1 MRKRLCLSVI
11 CIALLLVTALFTGC
25 AAAKEEVIY
34 ANLDA
39 SGNVEGVYAVNIFD
53 VPEKTV
59 IVEHGMYTDVKN
71 LVSRE
76 EVVKTGDDSYTV
88 EFGPGKLYL
97 QGNLANKALPWKFDI
112 TYELNGMPVSPEEAA
127 GSAGHVTV
135 HIRISENPDGDAFFY
150 KNYALNATV
159 LFDTNTCSNIAA
171 DGATIANNGAKKQLT
186 YTILPNRVSD
196 LVIELDTVLF
206 SMDEISINGVRLS
219 MDIDTDSVDMSQ
231 IDDLK
236 DALRDLTNASD
247 ELSVGTTQLYNGVQ
261 GLPAAAAQMKTAA
274 DTVNSYLQQSGASPE
289 IISVMAGLINGLT
302 TLDAST
308 PALVSGAR
316 SLMSGA
322 IEISNGLNKLRT
334 ETLDIDTKITDKINE
349 VLDPISISG
358 DTLQSFT
365 SKKNT
370 NVERVQ
376 FVMRTDAVK
385 VPEPEAPP
393 AEPEKEMN
401 IFERVLALFGI
412 HL

>member
-1 MRKRLCLSVI
+1 MRKTLCLSAVLLS
-11 CIALLLVTALFTGC
+11 LLLVLALFTGC

-59 IVEHGMYTDVKN
+59 IVEHGAYTDVKN

-76 EVVKTGDDSYTV
+76 EIVKTGDDSYTV

-97 QGNLANKALPWKFDI
+97 QGNLADTALPWKFGI
-112 TYELNGMPVSPEEAA
+112 TYALDGKQMSPEEIA
-127 GSAGHVTV
+127 GRAGHVTM
-135 HIRISENPDGDAFFY
+135 HIRIFGNPDGDAFFY

-159 LFDTNTCSNIAA
+159 LFDTNTCSNIMA

-186 YTILPNRVSD
+186 YTILPNKVTD
-196 LVIELDTVLF
+196 LCIELDTVLF
-206 SMDEISINGVRLS
+206 EMDEISINGVRLS

-236 DALRDLTNASD
+236 DALRDLTKAADALNNGAA
-247 ELSVGTTQLYNGVQ
+247 QLYAGI
-261 GLPAAAAQMKTAA
+261 
-274 DTVNSYLQQSGASPE
+274 QQLSSQASVVE
-289 IISVMAGLINGLT
+289 VLI
-302 TLDAST
+302 
-308 PALVSGAR
+308 PGAR

-322 IEISNGLNKLRT
+322 TEISNGINKLRT

-349 VLDPISISG
+349 VLDPISVSG
-358 DTLQSFT
+358 ESLQSFT

-385 VPEPEAPP
+385 VPEKEAPP
-393 AEPEKEMN
+393 AGPVKELN
-401 IFERVLALFGI
+401 FFERLLALFGI
-412 HL
+412 YR

>member
-1 MRKRLCLSVI
+1 MRKTLCLSAVLLS
-11 CIALLLVTALFTGC
+11 LLLVLALFTGC

-39 SGNVEGVYAVNIFD
+39 SGDVEGVYAVNIFD
-53 VPEKTV
+53 VSDKTV
-59 IVEHGMYTDVKN
+59 IVEHGTYTDVKN
-71 LVSRE
+71 LVSRGE
-76 EVVKTGDDSYTV
+76 IVKTGDDSYTV

-97 QGNLANKALPWKFDI
+97 QGNLADTDLPWIFEI
-112 TYELNGMPVSPEEAA
+112 TYALDGKQMSPEEIA
-127 GSAGHVTV
+127 GRAGHVTM
-135 HIRISENPDGDAFFY
+135 HIRIFGNPDGDAFFY

-186 YTILPNRVSD
+186 YTILPNKVTD
-196 LVIELDTVLF
+196 LCIELDTVLF
-206 SMDEISINGVRLS
+206 SMEEISINGVRLS

-236 DALRDLTNASD
+236 DALRDLTKAAD
-247 ELSVGTTQLYNGVQ
+247 TLSVGTAQLYSGVLQ
-261 GLPAAAAQMKTAA
+261 SVSGVSGVKSLIDSALSQIPEGTSGKAQVNQAAVILT
-274 DTVNSYLQQSGASPE
+274 NLQSSAP
-289 IISVMAGLINGLT
+289 T
-302 TLDAST
+302 
-308 PALVSGAR
+308 LVSGAR

-322 IEISNGLNKLRT
+322 TEISNGLNKLRT

-349 VLDPISISG
+349 VLDPISVNG
-358 DTLQSFT
+358 DALQSFT

-385 VPEPEAPP
+385 VPEPEVPP
-393 AEPEKEMN
+393 AEPVKELN
-401 IFERVLALFGI
+401 FFERVLALFGI

>member
-1 MRKRLCLSVI
+1 MRKTLCLSVI
-11 CIALLLVTALFTGC
+11 CITLLLVTALFTGC

-34 ANLDA
+34 ANLDP
-39 SGNVEGVYAVNIFD
+39 SGNVDGVYAVNIFD

-59 IVEHGMYTDVKN
+59 IVEHGTYTDVKN

-88 EFGPGKLYL
+88 AFGPGKLYL
-97 QGNLANKALPWKFDI
+97 QGNLADTALPWKFDI
-112 TYELNGMPVSPEEAA
+112 TYELNGKPISPEEAA
-127 GSAGHVTV
+127 GRAGHVTI

-150 KNYALNATV
+150 RNYALNATV
-159 LFDTNTCSNIAA
+159 LFDTNTCSNIVA

-206 SMDEISINGVRLS
+206 SMEEVSINGVRLS

-236 DALRDLTNASD
+236 DALRDLTKAAD
-247 ELSVGTTQLYNGVQ
+247 TLSVGTAQLYSGVQ
-261 GLPAAAAQMKTAA
+261 QSVSGVSGVKSLIDSALPLIPDGTHGKEQVSRAAVILT
-274 DTVNSYLQQSGASPE
+274 NLQSSA
-289 IISVMAGLINGLT
+289 
-302 TLDAST
+302 

-322 IEISNGLNKLRT
+322 TEISNGINKLRT

-349 VLDPISISG
+349 VLDPISVNG
-358 DTLQSFT
+358 DALQSFT

-376 FVMRTDAVK
+376 FVMHTEAVK
-385 VPEPEAPP
+385 VPEPEIPP
-393 AEPEKEMN
+393 AEPKKEMN
-401 IFERVLALFGI
+401 FFERVLALFGI
-412 HL
+412 QL

>member
-1 MRKRLCLSVI
+1 MRKTLCLSAVLLS
-11 CIALLLVTALFTGC
+11 LLLVLALFTGC

-59 IVEHGMYTDVKN
+59 IVEHGAYTDVKN

-76 EVVKTGDDSYTV
+76 EIVKTGDDSYTV

-97 QGNLANKALPWKFDI
+97 QGNLADTDLPWIFEI
-112 TYELNGMPVSPEEAA
+112 TYALDGKQMSPEEIA
-127 GSAGHVTV
+127 GRAGHVTM
-135 HIRISENPDGDAFFY
+135 HIRIFGNPDGDAFFY

-159 LFDTNTCSNIAA
+159 LFDTNTCSNIMA

-186 YTILPNRVSD
+186 YTILPNKVTD
-196 LVIELDTVLF
+196 LCIELDTVLF
-206 SMDEISINGVRLS
+206 EMDEISINGVRLS

-236 DALRDLTNASD
+236 DALRDLTKAADALNNGAA
-247 ELSVGTTQLYNGVQ
+247 QLYAGI
-261 GLPAAAAQMKTAA
+261 
-274 DTVNSYLQQSGASPE
+274 QQLSSQASVVE
-289 IISVMAGLINGLT
+289 VLI
-302 TLDAST
+302 
-308 PALVSGAR
+308 PGAR

-322 IEISNGLNKLRT
+322 TEISNGINKLRT

-349 VLDPISISG
+349 VLDPISVSG
-358 DTLQSFT
+358 ESLQSFT

-385 VPEPEAPP
+385 VPEKEAPP
-393 AEPEKEMN
+393 AGPVKELN
-401 IFERVLALFGI
+401 FFERLLALFGI

>member
-261 GLPAAAAQMKTAA
+261 QSVSGVSSVKSLVDAALSQIPDGTAGKEQVSQAAGILTSLQ
-274 DTVNSYLQQSGASPE
+274 NSA
-289 IISVMAGLINGLT
+289 
-302 TLDAST
+302 

-393 AEPEKEMN
+393 AEQEKEMN
-401 IFERVLALFGI
+401 IFERFLALFGI

>member
-1 MRKRLCLSVI
+1 MRKTLCLSAVLLS
-11 CIALLLVTALFTGC
+11 LLLVLALFTGC

-39 SGNVEGVYAVNIFD
+39 SGDVEGVYAVNIFD

-59 IVEHGMYTDVKN
+59 IVEHGAYTDVKN

-76 EVVKTGDDSYTV
+76 EIVKTGDDSYTV

-97 QGNLANKALPWKFDI
+97 QGNLADTDLPWIFEI
-112 TYELNGMPVSPEEAA
+112 TYALDGKQMSPEEIA
-127 GSAGHVTV
+127 GRAGHVTM
-135 HIRISENPDGDAFFY
+135 HIRIFGNPDGDAFFY

-159 LFDTNTCSNIAA
+159 LFDTNTCSNIMA

-186 YTILPNRVSD
+186 YTILPNKVTD
-196 LVIELDTVLF
+196 LCIELDTVLF

-236 DALRDLTNASD
+236 DALRDLT
-247 ELSVGTTQLYNGVQ
+247 
-261 GLPAAAAQMKTAA
+261 KAA
-274 DTVNSYLQQSGASPE
+274 DTLNNGAAQLYAGIQQLSSQASVVE
-289 IISVMAGLINGLT
+289 VLI
-302 TLDAST
+302 
-308 PALVSGAR
+308 PGAR

-322 IEISNGLNKLRT
+322 TEISNGINKLRT

-349 VLDPISISG
+349 VLDPISVSG
-358 DTLQSFT
+358 ESLQSFT

-385 VPEPEAPP
+385 VPEQETPP
-393 AEPEKEMN
+393 AEPVKELN
-401 IFERVLALFGI
+401 FFERVLALFGI

>member
-1 MRKRLCLSVI
+1 MRKTLCLSAVLLS
-11 CIALLLVTALFTGC
+11 LLLVLALFTGC

-39 SGNVEGVYAVNIFD
+39 SGDVEGVYAVNIFE

-59 IVEHGMYTDVKN
+59 IVEHGTYTDVKN
-71 LVSRE
+71 LVSRGE
-76 EVVKTGDDSYTV
+76 IVKTGDDSYTV

-97 QGNLANKALPWKFDI
+97 QGNLADTDLPWIFEI
-112 TYELNGMPVSPEEAA
+112 TYALDGKQMSPEEIA
-127 GSAGHVTV
+127 GRAGHVTM
-135 HIRISENPDGDAFFY
+135 HIRIFGNPDGDAFFY
-150 KNYALNATV
+150 KNYALNTTV

-171 DGATIANNGAKKQLT
+171 DAATIANNGAKKQLT
-186 YTILPNRVSD
+186 YTILPNKVTD
-196 LVIELDTVLF
+196 LCIELDTVLF

-236 DALRDLTNASD
+236 DALRDLTKAADTLNT
-247 ELSVGTTQLYNGVQ
+247 GTAQLYSGVQ
-261 GLPAAAAQMKTAA
+261 SMPTEAAQMKNAA
-274 DTVNSYLQQSGASPE
+274 GAILSYLVEVSAPDDKIQIATALS
-289 IISVMAGLINGLT
+289 NGLAE
-302 TLDAST
+302 LQSRA

-322 IEISNGLNKLRT
+322 TEISNGINKLRT

-349 VLDPISISG
+349 VLDPISVNG
-358 DTLQSFT
+358 DALQSFT

-385 VPEPEAPP
+385 VPEPEVPP
-393 AEPEKEMN
+393 AEPVKELN
-401 IFERVLALFGI
+401 FFERVLALFGI

>member
-1 MRKRLCLSVI
+1 MRKTLCLSAVLLS
-11 CIALLLVTALFTGC
+11 LLLVLALFTGC

-39 SGNVEGVYAVNIFD
+39 PGSVEGVYAVNIFE

-59 IVEHGMYTDVKN
+59 IVEHGTYTDVKN

-76 EVVKTGDDSYTV
+76 EIVKTGDDSYTV
-88 EFGPGKLYL
+88 EFGPRKLYL
-97 QGNLANKALPWKFDI
+97 QGNLADTDLPWIFEI
-112 TYELNGMPVSPEEAA
+112 TYALDGKQMSPEEIA
-127 GSAGHVTV
+127 GRAGHVTI
-135 HIRISENPDGDAFFY
+135 HIRIFGNPDGDTFFY

-171 DGATIANNGAKKQLT
+171 DGAKKQLT
-186 YTILPNRVSD
+186 YTILPNKVTD
-196 LVIELDTVLF
+196 LCIELDTVLF
-206 SMDEISINGVRLS
+206 SIDEISINGVRLS

-236 DALRDLTNASD
+236 DALRDLT
-247 ELSVGTTQLYNGVQ
+247 
-261 GLPAAAAQMKTAA
+261 KAA
-274 DTVNSYLQQSGASPE
+274 DTLNNGAAQLYAGIQQLSSQAPVVE
-289 IISVMAGLINGLT
+289 VLI
-302 TLDAST
+302 
-308 PALVSGAR
+308 PGAR

-322 IEISNGLNKLRT
+322 TEISNGINKLRT

-349 VLDPISISG
+349 VLDPISISVES
-358 DTLQSFT
+358 LQSFT

-385 VPEPEAPP
+385 VPEPEVPP
-393 AEPEKEMN
+393 AEPVKEMN
-401 IFERVLALFGI
+401 FFERVLVLFGI

>member
-1 MRKRLCLSVI
+1 MRKTLCLSAVLLS
-11 CIALLLVTALFTGC
+11 LLLVLALFTGC

-39 SGNVEGVYAVNIFD
+39 SGDVEGVYALNIFD

-59 IVEHGMYTDVKN
+59 IVEHGAYTDVKN

-76 EVVKTGDDSYTV
+76 EIVKTGDDSYTV

-97 QGNLANKALPWKFDI
+97 QGNLADTDLPWIFEI
-112 TYELNGMPVSPEEAA
+112 TYALDGKQMSPEEIA
-127 GSAGHVTV
+127 GRAGHVTM
-135 HIRISENPDGDAFFY
+135 HIRIFGNPDGDAFFY

-186 YTILPNRVSD
+186 YTILPNKVTD
-196 LVIELDTVLF
+196 LCIELDTVLF
-206 SMDEISINGVRLS
+206 SMEEISINGVRLS

-236 DALRDLTNASD
+236 DALRDLTKAAD
-247 ELSVGTTQLYNGVQ
+247 TLSVGTAQLYSGVQ
-261 GLPAAAAQMKTAA
+261 QSVLGVSGVKSLIDLALPLIPEGTPGKAQVSQAAVILA
-274 DTVNSYLQQSGASPE
+274 NLQSSA
-289 IISVMAGLINGLT
+289 
-302 TLDAST
+302 

-322 IEISNGLNKLRT
+322 TEISNGINKLRT

-358 DTLQSFT
+358 ESLQSFT

-385 VPEPEAPP
+385 VPEPEVPP
-393 AEPEKEMN
+393 AEPVKELN
-401 IFERVLALFGI
+401 FFERVLALFGI